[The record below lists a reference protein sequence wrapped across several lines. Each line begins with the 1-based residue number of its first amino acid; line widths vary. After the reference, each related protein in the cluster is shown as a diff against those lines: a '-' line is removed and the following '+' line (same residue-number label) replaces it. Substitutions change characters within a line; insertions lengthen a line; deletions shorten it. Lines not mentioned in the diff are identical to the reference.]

1 MTTKRTKN
9 GTTTGATAPT
19 PPRIDPSTSEGARS
33 ALLTMWTTRRFEEA
47 LEDLYSR
54 GMLHGTNH
62 LSIGQEAVAAGVC
75 GALRDGD
82 LITSTHRGHGHC
94 IAHGA
99 DPMRMMAE
107 LLGRVDGYCGGRGG
121 SMHIADVAS
130 GNLGANGIVAG
141 SMTIAVGAALSMRMQ
156 QRDAIVVC
164 FFGDG
169 AANEGSFH
177 EALNLAGVWQLP
189 VLFLCEN
196 NQYGMSMAQDESTA
210 GGSVAARGAAY
221 GIDGVQVDGNDL
233 DAVHAAALAA
243 VERMRAGGGPELI
256 EAVTYRYRG
265 HSKSDRNLYR
275 TLDEIESWRTERD
288 PVDRFEAAAVAS
300 GRLTP
305 DEVDEV
311 RAEAREI
318 LRDAVGRAVRSPEPE
333 VASLDGA
340 SYAGGAA

>member
-1 MTTKRTKN
+1 M
-9 GTTTGATAPT
+9 
-19 PPRIDPSTSEGARS
+19 PRIDPATAEGARA
-33 ALLTMWTTRRFEEA
+33 ALATMWTIRRFEEA

-54 GMLHGTNH
+54 GLLHGTNH
-62 LSIGQEAVAAGVC
+62 LSIGQEAVAVGVC
-75 GALRDGD
+75 GALEDGD

-107 LLGRVDGYCGGRGG
+107 LLGRVDGYCRGRGG
-121 SMHIADVAS
+121 SMHIADVAA

-156 QRDAIVVC
+156 QRDAVVVC

-177 EALNLAGVWQLP
+177 EALNLAGVWRLP

-196 NQYGMSMAQDESTA
+196 NQYGMSMSQDASTA

-221 GIDGVQVDGNDL
+221 GIEGRRIDGNDL
-233 DAVHAAALAA
+233 DAVHAAAAEA
-243 VERMRAGGGPELI
+243 VAGVRAGGGPALL

-275 TLDEIESWRTERD
+275 TLDEIESWRSERD

-300 GRLTP
+300 GRLT
-305 DEVDEV
+305 VDDVDAV
-311 RAEAREI
+311 RAEARDL
-318 LRDAVGRAVRSPEPE
+318 LRDAVQRAVRSPEPS
-333 VASLDGA
+333 VDDLDGA
-340 SYAGGAA
+340 AYAGRSTAAVA

>member
-1 MTTKRTKN
+1 MS
-9 GTTTGATAPT
+9 
-19 PPRIDPSTSEGARS
+19 RIDPKGSEGARA
-33 ALLTMWTTRRFEEA
+33 ALRTMWTIRRFEEA

-62 LSIGQEAVAAGVC
+62 LSIGQEAVAVGVC
-75 GALRDGD
+75 GALSEGD

-99 DPMRMMAE
+99 DPMRMFAE

-156 QRDAIVVC
+156 RRDAVVVC

-177 EALNLAGVWQLP
+177 EALNLAGVWRLP

-196 NQYGMSMAQDESTA
+196 NQYGMSMSQDDSTA
-210 GGSVAARGAAY
+210 GGSVAARAAAY
-221 GIDGVQVDGNDL
+221 GMPGERMDGNDL
-233 DAVHAAALAA
+233 DAVHEAAAAA
-243 VERMRAGGGPELI
+243 VARIRAGGGPELL
-256 EAVTYRYRG
+256 EAGTYRYRG

-275 TLDEIESWRTERD
+275 TLDEIESWRNERD

-311 RAEAREI
+311 RAEARDI
-318 LRDAVGRAVRSPEPE
+318 IRDAVQHAVRSPEPS

-340 SYAGGAA
+340 SYAGRSTAAVA